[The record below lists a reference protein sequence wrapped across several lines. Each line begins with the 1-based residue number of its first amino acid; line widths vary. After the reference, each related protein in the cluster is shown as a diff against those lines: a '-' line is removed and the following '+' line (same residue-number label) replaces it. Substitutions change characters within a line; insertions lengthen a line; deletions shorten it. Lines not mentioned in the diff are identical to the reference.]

1 LTIRTGSEI
10 SPRANAAAS
19 FNPEMMSRA
28 RRERVAR
35 LVGASEAF
43 DDLADFLFV
52 GTTGQCSAAQEM
64 RLIYSRPI
72 DPWSDLLGCHV
83 GVGADVVRGM
93 PVGIPA
99 WQATRLLHGAWDWS
113 GRAAQKWDSVKMK
126 LRSKIMHRQALLT
139 RLMILGIAAATF
151 TLTLSPAMAQ
161 GRGQAANP
169 VPAGPWMNTSL
180 SPDQRAD
187 LLIQQLAVDEK
198 IQLLHGMGGR
208 AGGNTAP
215 TIEQLTQQLT
225 ATRSNGGA
233 GFIPGIP
240 RLGIPDLQMA
250 DAAVGVTRGA
260 MRSRYSTPLP
270 STTSA
275 ASSWDP
281 KLLYEYGAL
290 IGGELRDQ
298 GYNMSLGG
306 GVDITREPR
315 NGRNFEYMGEDP
327 ILAGRLDGQMM
338 KGLQAQGVLGDVKHY
353 AFNDQETGRNI
364 GNVIMADKRIMRET
378 DLLAF
383 EIAVQDADVSAVMCS
398 YNKINGDWA
407 CESSYILNDVL
418 KKAAGF
424 KGFVLSDWGATHS
437 TVKAALAGLDIEMP
451 GNTYFADALKK
462 AVESGE
468 VPTARLDDMVHR
480 VLRSEFAVGLFDN
493 RPATQVVDV
502 FGGLEVAQR
511 VAERGTVLLKNAS
524 GQLPLS
530 AAAIKSIAVIGS
542 HADAAVLSG
551 GGSAQVN
558 PPGGNAVPPPSAE
571 GRGATWYPSSPL
583 KAIRAKAPH
592 AKVEYNPGTDPAAAA
607 ALAKASDVAIVF
619 CNQPTSEGRDVP
631 SLSLPDNQD
640 ALVAAVAAANSHTI
654 VVLETGGPVSMPW
667 VDKTSAVLEAWY
679 PGIRGA
685 EAVANILFG
694 EVNPSAKTVISFA
707 KSDADLPHP
716 EIPGIKLIPQPGAG
730 GGGGRSPMPPFDIP
744 YTEGLQVG
752 YKWFD
757 ARDKA
762 PLFAF
767 GHGLSYTTFAY
778 SGLKTAA
785 SGKGVT
791 VSFSVKNTGKRAGT
805 EIAQVY
811 AGLPAATNEP
821 PRRLVAWDRIQ
832 LAAGET
838 KTVSLAIDP
847 FHLSI
852 FNVDQD
858 GWEVAPGEY
867 KVMVG
872 GSSRNTPL
880 TGAVSIGSA
889 R

>member
-1 LTIRTGSEI
+1 
-10 SPRANAAAS
+10 
-19 FNPEMMSRA
+19 
-28 RRERVAR
+28 
-35 LVGASEAF
+35 
-43 DDLADFLFV
+43 
-52 GTTGQCSAAQEM
+52 
-64 RLIYSRPI
+64 
-72 DPWSDLLGCHV
+72 
-83 GVGADVVRGM
+83 
-93 PVGIPA
+93 
-99 WQATRLLHGAWDWS
+99 
-113 GRAAQKWDSVKMK
+113 
-126 LRSKIMHRQALLT
+126 
-139 RLMILGIAAATF
+139 MILGIAIVTLTF
-151 TLTLSPAMAQ
+151 TLSPVLAQ

-169 VPAGPWMNTSL
+169 APAGPWMNTSL

-187 LLIQQLAVDEK
+187 LLVQQMTMDEK
-198 IQLLHGMGGR
+198 IQLLHGLGGGFGPGR
-208 AGGNTAP
+208 GGQPVANTPP

-233 GFIPGIP
+233 GFIPGIA
-240 RLGIPDLQMA
+240 RLGIPDVQMA

-260 MRSRYSTPLP
+260 MRGRYSTPLP
-270 STTSA
+270 SDISG
-275 ASSWDP
+275 ASSWDL
-281 KLLYEYGAL
+281 KLLHEYGAL
-290 IGGELRDQ
+290 IGKELRDQ

-315 NGRNFEYMGEDP
+315 NGRNFEYLGEDP

-364 GNVIMADKRIMRET
+364 GNVTMADKRIMRET

-407 CESSYILNDVL
+407 CENSYILNDVL

-424 KGFVLSDWGATHS
+424 KGFVVSDWGATHS
-437 TVKAALAGLDIEMP
+437 TVKAALAGLDMEMP
-451 GNTYFADALKK
+451 GNTYFADALQK

-468 VPTARLDDMVHR
+468 VPMARLNDMVHR
-480 VLRSEFAVGLFDN
+480 VLRSEFAVGLFDK
-493 RPATQVVDV
+493 RPATEVVDV

-511 VAERGTVLLKNAS
+511 VAEQGTVLLKNAN

-530 AAAIKSIAVIGS
+530 APAIKSIAVIGS
-542 HADAAVLSG
+542 HADVGVPSG

-558 PPGGNAVPPPSAE
+558 PPGGNAVPPPPPPAGAAQGPGGGFGG
-571 GRGATWYPSSPL
+571 GRGAVWYPSSPL

-640 ALVAAVAAANSHTI
+640 ALVSAVAAANSHTI

-685 EAVANILFG
+685 EAMANILFG
-694 EVNPSAKTVISFA
+694 DVNPSAKLPVTFA

-716 EIPGIKLIPQPGAG
+716 EIPGIKLVPQPAAG
-730 GGGGRSPMPPFDIP
+730 GGRGGGGRGALPPFDIN
-744 YTEGLQVG
+744 YTEGLKVG

-757 ARDKA
+757 AENKE

-785 SGKGVT
+785 SGKEVK

-811 AGLPAATNEP
+811 AGLPAAANEP
-821 PRRLVAWDRIQ
+821 PKRLVAWDRIQ
-832 LAAGET
+832 LAPGET

-852 FNVDQD
+852 FNVDKD
-858 GWEVAPGEY
+858 GWVVLPGEY

-872 GSSRNTPL
+872 GSSRNTAL
-880 TGAVSIGSA
+880 TGAVSVASA
-889 R
+889 P